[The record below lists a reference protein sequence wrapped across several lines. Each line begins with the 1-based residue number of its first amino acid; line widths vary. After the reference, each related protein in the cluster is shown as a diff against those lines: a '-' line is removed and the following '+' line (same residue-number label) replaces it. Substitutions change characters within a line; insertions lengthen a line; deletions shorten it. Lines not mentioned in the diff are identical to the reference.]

1 MKHWHIGIAVLG
13 AFLLGQV
20 FAQEDKVMQW
30 TPPDWMKKTTV
41 HDGLEKT
48 VGEFIV
54 KTEMFIEPGKP
65 PMVAAAAA
73 TRKSIKNGFFVRED
87 FKGNFMGMAFEGT
100 LIQGYDP
107 FRKKHVSV
115 WFDNG
120 SPIMGIRHGEEKD
133 GKLTMEGS
141 DPDAYLNKIVP
152 MKSVVETKDGQTVI
166 SFYRVL
172 EGKDVIHMRL
182 TYTAKK

>member
-1 MKHWHIGIAVLG
+1 MKHGHIGIALVG

-20 FAQEDKVMQW
+20 FAQDDKAMQW
-30 TPPDWMKKTTV
+30 TPPDWMKKTKV
-41 HDGLEKT
+41 HEGLEQT
-48 VGEFIV
+48 VGEFTV
-54 KTEMFIEPGKP
+54 KTEMFMEPGKP
-65 PMVAAAAA
+65 PEVMDATS

-87 FKGNFMGMAFEGT
+87 FKGKFMGMDFEGT

-152 MKSVVETKDGQTVI
+152 MKSVIGEKDGHTVI
-166 SFYRVL
+166 NFYRVL
-172 EGKDVIHMRL
+172 EGKDVLHMRL
-182 TYTAKK
+182 TYTEKK